1 MICLN
6 CGRENPDGVKFCCFC
21 GASAA
26 NAFNAPLETTAQNLP
41 ENGQLD
47 VSESD
52 ALNGSA
58 AENRDNGGFFS
69 QSPDLDALGQSPSVP
84 RPCVIPTSSEQSAA
98 QNAANPQPMPA
109 FDNLKYPNAPT
120 NSSAL
125 PNSIMMNVPIE
136 SAAKSEKN
144 GAERKFT
151 TLHIVLCLTAT
162 AVCAIAAGIFAGLYF
177 SVV

>member
-26 NAFNAPLETTAQNLP
+26 NAFNAPLETTAQNSP
-41 ENGQLD
+41 ENGRSDL
-47 VSESD
+47 SESD
-52 ALNGSA
+52 ALSGSA

-69 QSPDLDALGQSPSVP
+69 QPPDLDALGQSPSVP

-98 QNAANPQPMPA
+98 QDTANPQPMPA
-109 FDNLKYPNAPT
+109 YDNLKYANAPT
-120 NSSAL
+120 
-125 PNSIMMNVPIE
+125 NSIMMNVPIE

>member
-26 NAFNAPLETTAQNLP
+26 NAFNAPLETTVQNSP
-41 ENGQLD
+41 ENGRLD

-52 ALNGSA
+52 ALNGSS

-69 QSPDLDALGQSPSVP
+69 QPPDLDALGQIPSAP

-98 QNAANPQPMPA
+98 QDTANSQPIPVY
-109 FDNLKYPNAPT
+109 DNRKYANAPT
-120 NSSAL
+120 
-125 PNSIMMNVPIE
+125 NSIMMNVPTE